1 LGRVRLF
8 ALLLCLPATAYAD
21 LTIAGP
27 SCAELE
33 LAEIER
39 LVEVEIGDVAAEWS
53 ERADPVVLLGCAEGT
68 VRIEITDPVTDK
80 SVARTIVAPPPEDAE
95 RVIAL
100 AVAQLFVTSWLE
112 LLIDGDHADSE
123 GAQEAERIARAAI
136 EPEPVV
142 PPIETPPVEPPPPIE
157 PPSPGP
163 SITGELTIEAGARYR
178 VTDEALGTGIGALR
192 GQLVIDSLLVGARVA
207 LEWGRTSRTRG
218 TIDAWLAA
226 FGITAGWRSPPVG
239 AFYVD
244 VSAIVSVVY
253 MALAGRPSG
262 SGVAGGTTQAIA
274 AEIGAEVVP
283 SIRLGPVI
291 VGLALAVGGVLF
303 AAPGVVT
310 GERPVDVGG
319 LALSAAL
326 RIGLAPAFL

>member
-1 LGRVRLF
+1 MRWVLALF
-8 ALLLCLPATAYAD
+8 CLLPARASAD

-53 ERADPVVLLGCAEGT
+53 DRAEPVVLLGCAEGT

-112 LLIDGDHADSE
+112 LLIDDSRAGE
-123 GAQEAERIARAAI
+123 GAASAERIAREAI
-136 EPEPVV
+136 QPEPEPE
-142 PPIETPPVEPPPPIE
+142 PEPAPPPP
-157 PPSPGP
+157 PPPPQGP
-163 SITGELTIEAGARYR
+163 SIAGELAIDGGARYR
-178 VTDEALGTGIGALR
+178 ATDEALGTGVGALR
-192 GQLVIDSLLVGARVA
+192 AQLAIDSLLVGARLA
-207 LEWGRTSRTRG
+207 LEWGRASRTRG
-218 TIDAWLAA
+218 TIDAWLGA
-226 FGITAGWRSPPVG
+226 FGIAAGWRSPSLG

-244 VSAIVSVVY
+244 ASAIVSIVY
-253 MALAGRPSG
+253 MLLQGRPTM

-274 AEIGAEVVP
+274 AEVGVEIVP
-283 SIRLGPVI
+283 SLRIGPVI
-291 VGLALAVGGVLF
+291 AALPIALGGVLF
-303 AAPGVVT
+303 AAPGVVS
-310 GERPVDVGG
+310 GERPVDAGG
-319 LALSAAL
+319 VVLSVAL